1 MQSWGITMKPHIG
14 FIGQGWIGKTY
25 SDDFERRGFEVV
37 RFAKEAPYV
46 GRAQELAACDI
57 VFIAVPTPTTPD
69 GFDDSIVR
77 DVLGLVGKGKT
88 AVIKS
93 TLLPG
98 TTESLQK
105 QYPELVVMHS
115 PEFLSVA
122 TAQYDAEHPT
132 RNIIGVAIDS
142 PAYRAR
148 AQEVMAILPAAPYSL
163 ICKAREAE
171 LIKYGR
177 NCLGFVRVVFINL
190 MYDLARQLDVDW
202 EPLRQAMAADPDC
215 GPTYLNPV
223 HKSGRGAGG
232 ACFIKDFEALSRL
245 YRQVV
250 DDKLGAAVLDS
261 LTAKNIELLLR
272 SEKDLELLRGVHGDD
287 VGSTS
292 HVAAVASSR

>member
-1 MQSWGITMKPHIG
+1 MTPLIG

-25 SDDFERRGFEVV
+25 SDDFERRGYQVV
-37 RFAKEAPYV
+37 RYAKEEPYAQ
-46 GRAQELAACDI
+46 RAGELAACDI
-57 VFIAVPTPTTPD
+57 VFIAVPTPTTPS

-77 DVLGLVGKGKT
+77 GVLGLVGRGKT

-98 TTESLQK
+98 TTESLQH
-105 QYPELVVMHS
+105 QYPDVFVMHS

-132 RNIIGVAIDS
+132 RNIVGIPVDS
-142 PAYRAR
+142 AECHQRA
-148 AQEVMAILPAAPYSL
+148 AQVMAVLPKAPYEL
-163 ICKAREAE
+163 VCAAREAE

-190 MYDLARQLDVDW
+190 MYDLARELGVDW
-202 EPLRQAMAADPDC
+202 EPVRQAMAADPDC

-232 ACFIKDFEALSRL
+232 ACFIKDFEAFSRL
-245 YRQVV
+245 YRKLV
-250 DDKLGAAVLDS
+250 DDRLGATALAGLS
-261 LTAKNIELLLR
+261 AKNIELLR
-272 SEKDLELLRGVHGDD
+272 STGKDLDLLRGVHGDD
-287 VGSTS
+287 
-292 HVAAVASSR
+292 AVRG